1 MTVTTKKR
9 ILVTIVSES
18 LIEGRIIEAIKALGV
33 KGYSVSAC
41 RGDSIGTIRASEW
54 SGDNVQIQTLV
65 NLELSDKILEML
77 QRDFIGTYALVA
89 FRSEV
94 EVLRGEKFG

>member
-18 LIEGRIIEAIKALGV
+18 LIEGRLIEALIGLGV

-54 SGDNVQIQTLV
+54 SGDNIQIQTLV
-65 NLELSDKILEML
+65 NTELSDKILAML
-77 QRDFIGTYALVA
+77 QRDFLGKYALVA
-89 FRSEV
+89 FRTEV
-94 EVLRGEKFG
+94 DVLRAEKFE